1 MRLRIIFL
9 WISFLFFNTFLWAQN
24 YNKLVDK
31 KQQLLKESKALSQA
45 LKATQ
50 KTQKTTVE
58 AISILNAK
66 INIHNEILDV
76 YRLEIEVLK
85 KEELLIEEDLAQI
98 SLELEDLIENYT
110 LLIKAAHETQHKYNK
125 LLFFLASGSFNQLAR
140 RIHHF
145 KQLETNRRNRF
156 IAIQNLKIKQKEKRL
171 QIIEKKAQQIDLRS
185 DKKEEIGELN
195 SSLVLQQKVKK
206 SLQKK
211 ADSLDIAIQKRQK
224 QAEQI
229 TRTIQDIIK
238 KQQAKEKS
246 LTPEGKIISSNFASN
261 KGDLP
266 WPVNTGTII
275 SNFGKTPHPFLSGIS
290 IENNGV
296 EISTQ
301 SKQVQSIFNGE
312 VSKIIVLPNGLKV
325 VILRHGEYLTVYTNL
340 YNTAVNV
347 GQKVKTGDVVGVLY
361 NDNKEKS
368 RTLGLQIWK
377 ARTKLNPRD
386 WISGY

>member
-1 MRLRIIFL
+1 MRLGIIFF

-145 KQLETNRRNRF
+145 KQLERNRRNRF
-156 IAIQNLKIKQKEKRL
+156 IEIQNLKTKQKEKRL

-195 SSLVLQQKVKK
+195 SSLFLQQK
-206 SLQKK
+206 
-211 ADSLDIAIQKRQK
+211 
-224 QAEQI
+224 
-229 TRTIQDIIK
+229 
-238 KQQAKEKS
+238 
-246 LTPEGKIISSNFASN
+246 
-261 KGDLP
+261 
-266 WPVNTGTII
+266 
-275 SNFGKTPHPFLSGIS
+275 
-290 IENNGV
+290 
-296 EISTQ
+296 
-301 SKQVQSIFNGE
+301 
-312 VSKIIVLPNGLKV
+312 
-325 VILRHGEYLTVYTNL
+325 
-340 YNTAVNV
+340 
-347 GQKVKTGDVVGVLY
+347 
-361 NDNKEKS
+361 
-368 RTLGLQIWK
+368 
-377 ARTKLNPRD
+377 
-386 WISGY
+386 